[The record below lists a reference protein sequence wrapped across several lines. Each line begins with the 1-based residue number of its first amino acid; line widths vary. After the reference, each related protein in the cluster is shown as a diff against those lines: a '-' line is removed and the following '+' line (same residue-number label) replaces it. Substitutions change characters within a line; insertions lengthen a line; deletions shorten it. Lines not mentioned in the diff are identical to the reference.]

1 MSSLRLSYRE
11 FLKTADANDGE
22 VLATAG
28 GNATFKLERTQK
40 GVCFTPLSTGIPRKL
55 KREQIEPY
63 IDRFNEDGST
73 TISDYSE
80 HRNKSYVLAVIKLF
94 IGQQPNALQID
105 DGKISN
111 SDIGLEFAA
120 LEGEI
125 KVRSHRYRER
135 SRELVQMAK
144 AVFRKNHQNR
154 LFCEVCGFD
163 FGQAYAQADF
173 IEVHHAIPL
182 RDLKPGA
189 TTKLSDL
196 KMVCANCHRMLHRGN
211 PWPTITD
218 LQDKM
223 TLTAKRRKNTP
234 VVHP

>member
-1 MSSLRLSYRE
+1 MSSLRLSSQK
-11 FLKTADANDGE
+11 FLKTAAANEGK
-22 VLATAG
+22 LLTTAG

-63 IDRFNEDGST
+63 IERFNQTGST
-73 TISDYSE
+73 TTSDYSE
-80 HRNKSYVLAVIKLF
+80 HRNPSYVLAIIKLWLGHRAKLPP
-94 IGQQPNALQID
+94 IGDGGNKDGDID
-105 DGKISN
+105 AEHSAPEGGK
-111 SDIGLEFAA
+111 
-120 LEGEI
+120 
-125 KVRSHRYRER
+125 KVLSHRYRER
-135 SRELVQMAK
+135 SRKLVQMAK

-163 FGQAYAQADF
+163 FGQAYAETDF
-173 IEVHHAIPL
+173 IEVHHVIPL